1 MHSNEKVVFLGL
13 DPGYDRCG
21 VAVLEKNVHGEQV
34 LYSGCIE
41 TDRTDEFELRLKQ
54 VYEEIGALIATY
66 TPTVFALETLF
77 LTKNQKTA
85 MRVAEVRGVLLL
97 LAALNKLTVVQF
109 SPPQVKRAICG
120 DGSADKRQIIRMVPQ
135 IVSLPHTPTHDDEYD
150 AVAVALTASAIY
162 RQTRTM

>member
-1 MHSNEKVVFLGL
+1 MHSSTDVTLLGL

-21 VAVLEKNVHGEQV
+21 VALIEKSASGERV

-41 TDRTDEFELRLKQ
+41 TVRTDEFQLRLQQ
-54 VYEEIGALIATY
+54 VYEEVHTLITTY
-66 TPTVFALETLF
+66 TPSVLALETLF
-77 LTKNQKTA
+77 LTKNQKTV

-97 LAALNKLTVVQF
+97 LAALHGLTVVQF

-135 IVSLPHTPTHDDEYD
+135 IISLPHTPVHDDEYD
-150 AVAVALTASAIY
+150 AVAVALTASAVY
-162 RQTRTM
+162 AHLQTM